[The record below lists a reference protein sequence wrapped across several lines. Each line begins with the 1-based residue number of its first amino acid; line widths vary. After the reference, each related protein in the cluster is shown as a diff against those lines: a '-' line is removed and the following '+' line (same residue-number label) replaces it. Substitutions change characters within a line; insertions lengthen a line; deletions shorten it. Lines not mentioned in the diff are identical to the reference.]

1 MELVEARPWHCGAM
15 SRRLRRDHRALLLSM
30 DVPVHHD
37 MRAAFDASLSCR
49 KTLFIDGKIAAV
61 GGVTGTALSTEGA
74 IWLAVSEDAIVHPIR
89 IARLFRRELD
99 LVMQTRRRLLTIVFK
114 EDRKGM
120 MLAYFLGFMVK
131 EPKEVNGREA
141 VVMEIVRN

>member
-1 MELVEARPWHCGAM
+1 
-15 SRRLRRDHRALLLSM
+15 
-30 DVPVHHD
+30 
-37 MRAAFDASLSCR
+37 
-49 KTLFIDGKIAAV
+49 
-61 GGVTGTALSTEGA
+61 
-74 IWLAVSEDAIVHPIR
+74 
-89 IARLFRRELD
+89 
-99 LVMQTRRRLLTIVFK
+99 VFK